1 MKLARCAWLNT
12 AFILIVFAFMGCAQ
26 PPKEEEKAAKDAIEA
41 AQNSQADTYAQSEW
55 RVASGAFKDGETKLE
70 NKDYDEAKKL
80 FQEAQEKAVIAEDA
94 ARRNKA
100 DLATE
105 LSSLKESVDKSIAS
119 ARRDFSRLRKH
130 MNKKSARNID
140 AMIKNAANDLA
151 DANRMLL
158 DGKLKGAKQ
167 NFLDASRNVDN
178 GIMALKKVSNS
189 KSVLKSAKL
198 SPRKKK

>member
-1 MKLARCAWLNT
+1 MKLARGAWLNA
-12 AFILIVFAFMGCAQ
+12 AFVLIVFAFMGCAQ

-41 AQNSQADTYAQSEW
+41 AQNGQADMYAVSEW
-55 RVASGAFKDGETKLE
+55 RAARSAFKDGETKLE

-80 FQEAQEKAVIAEDA
+80 FQDAQEKAVIAEDA

-119 ARRDFSRLRKH
+119 ARRDFSKLRKH

-158 DGKLKGAKQ
+158 NGKLNWAKE
-167 NFLDASRNVDN
+167 NFLDASRKADN
-178 GIMALKKVSNS
+178 AVTALKKASNS
-189 KSVLKSAKL
+189 KSMRQSAKL

>member
-1 MKLARCAWLNT
+1 MPLKQLKMAKLTRTPYPN
-12 AFILIVFAFMGCAQ
+12 GG
-26 PPKEEEKAAKDAIEA
+26 AA
-41 AQNSQADTYAQSEW
+41 SS
-55 RVASGAFKDGETKLE
+55 AFKNGETKLE

-105 LSSLKESVDKSIAS
+105 LSSLKESVGKSIAS
-119 ARRDFSRLRKH
+119 ARRDFSKLHKH

-158 DGKLKGAKQ
+158 DGKLTWAKE
-167 NFLDASRNVDN
+167 NFLDASRKVDN

-189 KSVLKSAKL
+189 KSGLKSAKL